1 MKEYGFPTPELLN
14 DLDWEGLKYVTV
26 KVALELDVF
35 SIIAEGHSTIEN
47 TADEAKASIR
57 GMEILLNALC
67 PLGFLTKANDR
78 YELTPMSAAYLVR
91 GSPSYSASTYLA
103 WWQSRERLLEC
114 VRNGVAE
121 WDICDEDKQDLWAMY
136 ATQELITWPQMADK
150 SRQIWES
157 IGIDSKVISG
167 LHILDVAGGTGSKS
181 FVLAQ
186 TNPSVRVTV
195 IDYPKVLQ
203 VSAQVAEKMGVSQQV
218 SYLPG
223 DLTKI
228 EFPADEFGLVN
239 FGAILYYFNA
249 EQVREVFEKAYRA
262 LHENGLLTI
271 RTFVADEERCQSL
284 VGLLAAVELLHDAKY
299 GHIYTFSEYKKL
311 LEAASFVDVTQPGEH
326 IIKASK
332 CEDGQLAN
340 LSLGRAVDPC
350 RVCGAQMRQSS

>member
-1 MKEYGFPTPELLN
+1 MKEYDFPTPEILD
-14 DLDWEGLKYVTV
+14 DLDWGGLRYVTV

-35 SIIAEGHSTIEN
+35 NIIAEGHHTIEHI
-47 TADEAKASIR
+47 ADEGKASMR

-91 GSPSYSASTYLA
+91 GSPSYSASMYLA
-103 WWQSRERLLEC
+103 WMQSRERLLEC

-136 ATQELITWPQMADK
+136 ATQQLITWPQIADE

-157 IGIDSKVISG
+157 IGIDSKATSG

-195 IDYPKVLQ
+195 IDYPKVLR
-203 VSAQVAEKMGVSQQV
+203 VSAQVAERMGVSQQV

-228 EFPADEFGLVN
+228 KFPVDEFGLVN

-249 EQVREVFEKAYRA
+249 EQVKEVFEKAYRA

-271 RTFVADEERCQSL
+271 RTLVADEERCQSL
-284 VGLLAAVELLHDAKY
+284 FPLLAAVELLHDAKY
-299 GHIYTFSEYKKL
+299 SHIYTFSEYKQL
-311 LEAASFVDVTQPGEH
+311 LEAVDFVDVTQLGENV
-326 IIKASK
+326 IKAMK
-332 CEDGQLAN
+332 L
-340 LSLGRAVDPC
+340 
-350 RVCGAQMRQSS
+350 